1 MFVRFMPPYSGRWHR
16 VTLLAGWLLLACTGL
31 ARSEPFIDLY
41 GGWSK
46 ARNTDVSASQRTCFL
61 VGCTS
66 STQTTQPLSF
76 RSALSAGA
84 RGGYWFGRL
93 PWLGVAGDLSYI
105 ETSSRQVQLDSVS
118 LSATPMLRL
127 PLWTTPER
135 PHGHVQPYVGVGPT
149 LVFHSVSADFRPASP
164 IMLSG
169 WSIGV
174 GWTARAGLAVPI
186 SEHVAFFSEW
196 RLSQDRVTFRQNGFF
211 GMGDQGHLDMT
222 QTTRHYL
229 FGLSYRF

>member
-1 MFVRFMPPYSGRWHR
+1 MHVRFMALF
-16 VTLLAGWLLLACTGL
+16 TGWLVLTAAGPVQ
-31 ARSEPFIDLY
+31 AEPFIDLY

-46 ARNTDVSASQRTCFL
+46 SRNTDVSASQRTCFL
-61 VGCTS
+61 VGCTT

-76 RSALSAGA
+76 QSGLSAGA

-93 PWLGVAGDLSYI
+93 PWFGIAGDLSYYR
-105 ETSSRQVQLDSVS
+105 TSSAPLQLDSYS

-135 PHGHVQPYVGVGPT
+135 PHGYVQPYVGVGPT
-149 LVFHSVSADFRPASP
+149 LVFHQVSADFRPASP

-174 GWTARAGLAVPI
+174 GWTTRAGLAVPI
-186 SEHVAFFSEW
+186 SEHLAFFSEW

-211 GMGDQGHLDMT
+211 GMGDQGRFDMI
-222 QTTRHYL
+222 QTTQQYL